1 MIITP
6 AEFEDRINWINTRIS
21 DRESKHRAADD
32 LMCKTLSSLGYDV
45 GIKTFYKME
54 KWYA

>member
-21 DRESKHRAADD
+21 DRESKHRAADE

-45 GIKTFYKME
+45 GIKTFMKME
-54 KWYA
+54 KLYA